1 MVYKASLDNL
11 SKAITF
17 FCFLVFIY
25 VGYKTFTS
33 TQVTSTGI
41 KPYLSRIGIITF
53 LVTVPLVCY
62 LLSTKSYKIDS
73 ERITITR
80 PLRSFSIN
88 FADIVKV
95 ELLSPKDLSGLI
107 RTFGVGGLF
116 GYNGRYYNSTLGRI
130 NLYTTQRKNRILIV
144 NRENVAVVISPDDPS
159 LYQKLI
165 SSINVINPHP

>member
-17 FCFLVFIY
+17 FCFLLFIY
-25 VGYKTFTS
+25 VGYKTLALTS
-33 TQVTSTGI
+33 VSSTGI
-41 KPYLSRIGIITF
+41 KPYLSRIGVVTL
-53 LVTVPLVCY
+53 LVTVPLTCY
-62 LLSTKSYKIDS
+62 LLSTKSYKIDA

-88 FADIVKV
+88 FADIIKV
-95 ELLSPKDLSGLI
+95 ELLSPKQLSGLI

-116 GYNGRYYNSTLGRI
+116 GYYGKYYNSSLGRI

-144 NRENVAVVISPDDPS
+144 TRENVAIVISPDDPS
-159 LYQKLI
+159 LYQNLI
-165 SSINVINPHP
+165 SSINELR

>member
-17 FCFLVFIY
+17 FCFLSFIY

-33 TQVTSTGI
+33 APVSSAGI
-41 KPYLSRIGIITF
+41 KPYLSRIGVITF
-53 LVTVPLVCY
+53 LITVPLVRY

-73 ERITITR
+73 KCITITR

-88 FADIVKV
+88 FADIIKV
-95 ELLSPKDLSGLI
+95 ELLAAKDLSGLI

-116 GYNGRYYNSTLGRI
+116 GYYGKYYNSTLGRV

-165 SSINVINPHP
+165 ASINETR